1 MATKVCTKCGRELPL
16 DHDHFNKS
24 KITKDG
30 FRTQC
35 KSCDNEYAKNYM
47 LKKKASQTSNTRSI
61 SKLYSNEELAKFTPR
76 QLIEE
81 LKARGYRGTL
91 TIEQKVQL

>member
-1 MATKVCTKCGRELPL
+1 MVTKVCTKCGRELPL
-16 DHDHFNKS
+16 DQFS
-24 KITKDG
+24 KQAKAKDG
-30 FRTQC
+30 KRSQC
-35 KSCDNEYAKNYM
+35 KECDLEYQR
-47 LKKKASQTSNTRSI
+47 KKYEERRLSRTNNTAF
-61 SKLYSNEELAKFTPR
+61 SKLYSNIELAKFTPR